1 MLWDLWPICDKIQ
14 EYNSTYIFC
23 ASRQQFADPN
33 DLKGICDG
41 DSGGPIVDL
50 QPGIYTLQKNQ
61 KLCQNQNSKWRN
73 FAMALII
80 IINLV
85 SITDAA

>member
-14 EYNSTYIFC
+14 GYNSTYIFC

-33 DLKGICDG
+33 HLKGICDG

-50 QPGIYTLQKNQ
+50 QPGIYILQKIRNCD
-61 KLCQNQNSKWRN
+61 KTKIQNGETLPWHL
-73 FAMALII
+73 F
-80 IINLV
+80 
-85 SITDAA
+85 